1 MNEVMGL
8 NIFDLV
14 VIALILLLSLKGLVN
29 GFAKEFFSA
38 VGLIGGIFVASYL
51 HKDVANYL
59 HENFIDFI
67 SVKALSL
74 ISLIVIFF
82 IFWFIVSSIGKAIS
96 SLNSSGYISTTSRLG
111 GMLVNIIKLFFVF
124 SLIVY
129 AFAKQ
134 PQVKRDF
141 KNIIESSKLFP
152 LLKDTGAAILNMP
165 IISDL
170 SISDKNNTHKATT
183 IKEDNTSQK
192 SKEEDKNIS
201 TKEIN
206 TTIKAEVKEDMNL
219 SKESIKESNSSDSNS
234 SQN

>member
-38 VGLIGGIFVASYL
+38 VGLIGGIFVATYL
-51 HKDVANYL
+51 HNDVAKYL
-59 HENFIDFI
+59 HENFLDFI
-67 SVKALSL
+67 DIKVLSL
-74 ISLIVIFF
+74 ISLVVIFF
-82 IFWFIVSSIGKAIS
+82 LFWYIISSIGKAIS

-129 AFAKQ
+129 AFVKQ
-134 PQVKRDF
+134 PQVKKDF
-141 KNIIESSKLFP
+141 KYIIETSKLLP
-152 LLKDTGAAILNMP
+152 LLQKTGAAILNMP

-170 SISDKNNTHKATT
+170 SISDKNTTHKIATV
-183 IKEDNTSQK
+183 KEDNTTKK
-192 SKEEDKNIS
+192 SKEDKNIS
-201 TKEIN
+201 AKEIN
-206 TTIKAEVKEDMNL
+206 TTIKAEAKEDMNL
-219 SKESIKESNSSDSNS
+219 SKESIKESNNSDSNS

>member
-38 VGLIGGIFVASYL
+38 VGLIGGIFVATYL
-51 HKDVANYL
+51 HNDVAKYL
-59 HENFIDFI
+59 HENFLDFI
-67 SVKALSL
+67 NIKVLSL
-74 ISLIVIFF
+74 ISLVVIFF
-82 IFWFIVSSIGKAIS
+82 LFWYIISSIGKAIS

-129 AFAKQ
+129 AFVKQ

-141 KNIIESSKLFP
+141 KNIIETSKLLP
-152 LLKDTGAAILNMP
+152 LLQKTGAAILNMP

-170 SISDKNNTHKATT
+170 SISDKNTTHKIATV
-183 IKEDNTSQK
+183 KEDNTTKK
-192 SKEEDKNIS
+192 SKEDKNIS

-206 TTIKAEVKEDMNL
+206 TTIKAEVKEDMN
-219 SKESIKESNSSDSNS
+219 
-234 SQN
+234 